1 MIPPSSGP
9 SSQEVRVRIGSV
21 QFPPLML
28 LLIFVP
34 TAVVLEIAR
43 VNPPWIFVTSALAIV
58 PLAGLMGRA
67 TESLSEH
74 MGPGLGGLL
83 NASFGNAA
91 ELIIAF
97 VALQRGLHDVVKAS
111 ITGSIIGN
119 VLLVLGLALLLGGAR
134 FERLRFNA
142 TAASTGSTLLA
153 LSAIGLVVPAIFHQI
168 VATRGNAR
176 EKELSLEI
184 AIVLFVT
191 YVLSLLFSLRTHK
204 HLYTGHAADS
214 GSPVPAGSHAAAI
227 GAAAAA
233 VEADTHAAR
242 SSLVGW
248 STRRAVLVLL
258 GATALVA
265 LMSEFLVGAVE
276 HTAHVLGMTE
286 VFVGVVLVAIIGNA
300 AEHSTAV
307 LVARKNQ
314 MDLALQIAVG
324 SSIQVALFVA
334 PVLVFASYALGQ
346 PLDLVFT
353 NFEVLAVVASVAVLN
368 LVSQDGEANW
378 LEGAQLLAVYFILA
392 LAFYF
397 LPA

>member
-1 MIPPSSGP
+1 M
-9 SSQEVRVRIGSV
+9 RVGSI
-21 QFPPLML
+21 QIQPLML
-28 LLIFVP
+28 LLVFVP
-34 TAVVLEIAR
+34 IAAVFEIAH
-43 VNPPWIFVTSALAIV
+43 VSPPWVFVSSALAIV

-74 MGPGLGGLL
+74 MGPGPGGLL

-97 VALQRGLHDVVKAS
+97 VALQRGLHEVVKAS

-134 FERLRFNA
+134 FQRLRFNA

-153 LSAIGLVVPAIFHQI
+153 LSAIALVVPAIFHQI
-168 VATRGNAR
+168 VAGHENVH

-204 HLYTGHAADS
+204 HLYAGHPAADP
-214 GSPVPAGSHAAAI
+214 GPQGHPNSHANPPAA
-227 GAAAAA
+227 
-233 VEADTHAAR
+233 DPHLAR
-242 SSLVGW
+242 STLVGW
-248 STRRAVLVLL
+248 STRRSVLVLL
-258 GATALVA
+258 GATVLVA

-276 HTAHVLGMTE
+276 HTADVLGMTE

-353 NFEVLAVVASVAVLN
+353 TFEVLAVVASVAVLN